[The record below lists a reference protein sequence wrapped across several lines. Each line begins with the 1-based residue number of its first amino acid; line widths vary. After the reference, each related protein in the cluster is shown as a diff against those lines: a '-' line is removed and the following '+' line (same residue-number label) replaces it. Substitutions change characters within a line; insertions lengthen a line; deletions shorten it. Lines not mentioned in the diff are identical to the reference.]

1 MVEALD
7 GVVEGKH
14 HQQDV
19 SVGEA
24 GVERHVGADEVDRLV
39 DEAEALEHR
48 VDQPGGRSEE
58 RRVGKECVSTCRSR
72 WSAYHSTKNNNNHV
86 RHQYCEHM
94 KQLVTHMNIENTC
107 NLATTM
113 SA

>member
-48 VDQPGGRSEE
+48 VDHPGGAEE
-58 RRVGKECVSTCRSR
+58 DAKGEGTQDLVDPERQDEQQDHGARTAALGDLRDVDRKSNRLNYS
-72 WSAYHSTKNNNNHV
+72 H
-86 RHQYCEHM
+86 YCENRM
-94 KQLVTHMNIENTC
+94 PS
-107 NLATTM
+107 